1 MAADKPDNVPVKRK
15 KAGGRQK
22 GTPNKLTTTIREAI
36 LQSFENLGGSEY
48 LETMARI
55 EPVAYMTLLGKVLP
69 TQLTGLEDED
79 LLPDGFIVEVVGS
92 GSGKAK
98 K

>member
-22 GTPNKLTTTIREAI
+22 GTPNKITKTIREAI
-36 LQSFENLGGSEY
+36 LESFENLGGSEY
-48 LETMARI
+48 LERMARI

-69 TQLTGLEDED
+69 TQLTGLDDTD
-79 LLPDGFIVEVVGS
+79 LVPDGFIIEVVD
-92 GSGKAK
+92 GSGKK
-98 K
+98 KK

>member
-22 GTPNKLTTTIREAI
+22 GTPNKITKTIREAI
-36 LQSFENLGGSEY
+36 LESFENLGGSEY
-48 LETMARI
+48 LERMARI

-69 TQLTGLEDED
+69 TQLTGLEDEP
-79 LLPDGFIVEVVGS
+79 LLPDGFTVKVVGS
-92 GSGKAK
+92 GSGKK
-98 K
+98 KT